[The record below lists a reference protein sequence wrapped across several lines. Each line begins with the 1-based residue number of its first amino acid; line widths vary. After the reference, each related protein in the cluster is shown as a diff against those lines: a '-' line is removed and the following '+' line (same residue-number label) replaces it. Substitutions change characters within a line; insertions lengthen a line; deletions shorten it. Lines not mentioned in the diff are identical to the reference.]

1 MTKSKG
7 LQIKHPRNSVV
18 RLMKKLRVHAHSN
31 NLSPAAISSQTGI
44 PYATVYGWLQQR
56 GKRPLV
62 ENMSVYN
69 EGVVRM
75 YLAEVEAKKKAEQQP
90 TEQLPLIQYAESC
103 VPEFSEGYEPGPQF
117 EDLTEL
123 RAEIAKLKEQ
133 AEGWKA
139 QALLY
144 EGMWETLNDRQEGN
158 AGEVESLRSKLRE
171 QDVLLAWYRKGGD
184 V

>member
-1 MTKSKG
+1 
-7 LQIKHPRNSVV
+7 
-18 RLMKKLRVHAHSN
+18 MKRLRVHAHSN
-31 NLSPAAISSQTGI
+31 NLSPAAIASQTGI
-44 PYATVYGWLQQR
+44 PYATVYGWLQRR
-56 GKRPLV
+56 GKKPLV

-69 EGVVRM
+69 EDVVSM
-75 YLAEVEAKKKAEQQP
+75 YLAEVAAKKKAEQQP
-90 TEQLPLIQYAESC
+90 TEQLPLIQYTESC

-123 RAEIAKLKEQ
+123 RAEIVKLKEQ
-133 AEGWKA
+133 AQSWRA
-139 QALLY
+139 QALY
-144 EGMWETLNDRQEGN
+144 FENMWQALNERQGGN